1 MEPKEMTIEQIEER
15 KAGIV
20 AELDNDNA
28 DLDALEAE
36 MRSLN
41 EEIEARKEAESKKA
55 EIRQAI
61 AENKI
66 GVTVTEE
73 RSFDKEGVKTM
84 TNNEVRATKEYVDAF
99 ARYLVSENDA
109 EVRSLLTENVS
120 GGSVPVP
127 ALVDE
132 IVSTAWEKNGIMNRV
147 RRTEIKG
154 NLKVAFER
162 VAIAAGVHTEG
173 AAAPD
178 EETLKLGIVT
188 MVPANIKKW
197 IRISDEALALSGEA
211 LLRYIY
217 DEVTYQIVKKLA
229 DLVVDDIKTAPT
241 TATSVAACV
250 AQITS
255 APTVTAIATAYA
267 NLSDE
272 ATDPVIIMNKLTY
285 ANFVAAQAAANYSI
299 DPFMGL
305 PVEFNN
311 SLPAYNSASSNAV
324 YAIVG
329 DLKGATV
336 NYPEGDG
343 VSLKYDDLSE
353 AEKDLVKIV
362 GRQYAAHAVTA
373 CGRFCNIKK
382 GS

>member
-1 MEPKEMTIEQIEER
+1 MELKEMSIDQIEER
-15 KAGIV
+15 KNAIV
-20 AELDNDNA
+20 AELDNEGV

-41 EEIEARKEAESKKA
+41 DELEVRKADEAKKA

-61 AENKI
+61 ADGNVGE
-66 GVTVTEE
+66 VVTEKKFEE
-73 RSFDKEGVKTM
+73 RANTM

-99 ARYLVSENDA
+99 ARYLVSEDA
-109 EVRSLLTENVS
+109 TEVRSLLTENVD
-120 GGSVPVP
+120 GGTVPVP
-127 ALVDE
+127 ALVDD
-132 IVSTAWEKNGIMNRV
+132 IIRTAWEKNTILNRV
-147 RRTEIKG
+147 RRTEIRG
-154 NLKVAFER
+154 NLKVPFER
-162 VAIAAGVHTEG
+162 IASAAGVHTEG
-173 AAAPD
+173 GAAPD

-188 MVPANIKKW
+188 LVPASLKKW
-197 IRISDEALALSGEA
+197 IRVSDEAIAMGGEA
-211 LLRYIY
+211 FVRYIY
-217 DEVTYQIVKKLA
+217 EEVAYQITKKLS
-229 DLVVDDIKTAPT
+229 DLVVNDIKTAST
-241 TATSVAACV
+241 SATSVAACV

-285 ANFVAAQAAANYSI
+285 ANFVAAQAAANYNI

-311 SLPAYNSASSNAV
+311 SLPAYGSASSNAV

-329 DLKGATV
+329 DLKGESV

-343 VSLKYDDLSE
+343 IAIKYDDLSE

-362 GRQYAAHAVTA
+362 GRQYVGHGVTA
-373 CGRFCNIKK
+373 CGRFTNIKK